1 MTTSPSSVKLSL
13 SMDKEA
19 HLIAPIQASAEAAAD
34 KAVGAVGAAAVVAVV
49 VMVAVVQALPTMC
62 KNLFKN

>member
-1 MTTSPSSVKLSL
+1 
-13 SMDKEA
+13 MDKEA